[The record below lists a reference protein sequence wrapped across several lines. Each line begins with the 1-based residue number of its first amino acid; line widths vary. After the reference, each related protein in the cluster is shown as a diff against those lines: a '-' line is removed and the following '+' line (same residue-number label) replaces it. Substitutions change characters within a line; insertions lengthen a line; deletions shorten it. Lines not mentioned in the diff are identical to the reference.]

1 MLMDRKAE
9 LTAIAS
15 MELGKVVDRLT
26 DDKGREMRKALA
38 GLSGGG
44 PQLAAKRE
52 IELDFA
58 ERMCAAY
65 ADIWVNLLEETN
77 GGILTREH
85 VDFIKA
91 EVQTVASARKNSLMA
106 GPPMAANQEA
116 VASHVARQMEIIQA
130 RVFRD
135 LELRLGR
142 QNAGLSKGETMKHGI
157 NLTVQNAANI
167 NLGSQVGT
175 INAALNV
182 ISQQGQSEVAR
193 AIKELSDAIVRSS
206 AMQGGQKQEALQVI
220 ADIARQAEAK
230 PEGRSIGT
238 VRALLIGLPTMIGLA
253 ADVTALWDK
262 YGPIIRAYFGI

>member
-1 MLMDRKAE
+1 MERKAE
-9 LTAIAS
+9 LIAIAS
-15 MELGKVVDRLT
+15 MEFGKAVDRLT
-26 DDKGREMRKALA
+26 EEKGRRLREVLA
-38 GLSGGG
+38 GLSAGG

-58 ERMCAAY
+58 EKMCAAY

-91 EVQTVASARKNSLMA
+91 EVQSVASARKSALMS

-116 VASHVARQMEIIQA
+116 VASHVARQMETIQA

-182 ISQQGQSEVAR
+182 IYQQGQSEVAS
-193 AIKELSDAIVRSS
+193 AIKELSNAIVRTK
-206 AMQGGQKQEALQVI
+206 AMQDSQKQEALRVI
-220 ADIARQAEAK
+220 ADIAKQAEAK
-230 PEGRSIGT
+230 PEARSIG
-238 VRALLIGLPTMIGLA
+238 VVKALLIALPTMIGLA
-253 ADVTALWDK
+253 ADVTTLWDK